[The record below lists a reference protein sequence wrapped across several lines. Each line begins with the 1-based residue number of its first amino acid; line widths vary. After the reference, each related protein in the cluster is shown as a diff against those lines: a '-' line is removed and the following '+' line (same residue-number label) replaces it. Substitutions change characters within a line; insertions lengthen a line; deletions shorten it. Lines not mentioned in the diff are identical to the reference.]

1 MHHAGSAT
9 VWDGW
14 MTMCNLGHWVVRNEH
29 LAVKI
34 TVTEPSGV
42 DTSDKT
48 VDNAIDAF
56 VQFQK
61 YVPVQR
67 QWNQEL
73 YCHSCGRPL
82 TYMRHGRVFDTVASA
97 LVLLGAS
104 VCILENCEPGIDRR
118 TLCRGGLCWTCEGIK
133 L

>member
-1 MHHAGSAT
+1 MLSTLLFNFKNTYRYSVSGIRNSIATLGTGSSF
-9 VWDGW
+9 DG
-14 MTMCNLGHWVVRNEH
+14 
-29 LAVKI
+29 
-34 TVTEPSGV
+34 
-42 DTSDKT
+42 
-48 VDNAIDAF
+48 
-56 VQFQK
+56 
-61 YVPVQR
+61 
-67 QWNQEL
+67 
-73 YCHSCGRPL
+73 GRPL